1 MENDHPFLFTSEL
14 DVGTSLSHLILTG
27 GVGANTLDSIF
38 SFSHHKPQTT
48 TTTSSAT
55 AIEPLGS
62 SVYLRQRDLLQ
73 KFSDENRI
81 GARLCFPTRGNHASP
96 LPLPAAAL
104 KTTKQYR
111 GRGRRLRL
119 RPRGLQAPGRVR
131 QAQFPQSE
139 RRRPRQIRVRR
150 FRQIEFPQVLR
161 RCQDSVH
168 LSEIET
174 GEG

>member
-1 MENDHPFLFTSEL
+1 M
-14 DVGTSLSHLILTG
+14 G
-27 GVGANTLDSIF
+27 GGDPAPAEQDACLVRNL
-38 SFSHHKPQTT
+38 
-48 TTTSSAT
+48 
-55 AIEPLGS
+55 
-62 SVYLRQRDLLQ
+62 
-73 KFSDENRI
+73 
-81 GARLCFPTRGNHASP
+81 RLC
-96 LPLPAAAL
+96 
-104 KTTKQYR
+104 
-111 GRGRRLRL
+111 RGRRLRL